1 MNRRNF
7 FKRTAGVLV
16 AAAVAP
22 YLPSPPLVATIS
34 ISGSNMTTLSYK
46 GASFRYDRH
55 CPPDR
60 VYFMNPDSLYVFK
73 SDGVFKVG

>member
-1 MNRRNF
+1 MNRRQF
-7 FKRTAGVLV
+7 FKRTAGVLA

-22 YLPSPPLVATIS
+22 YLPAPLATLS

-46 GASFRYDRH
+46 GASFRYDKH
-55 CPPDR
+55 CPPNR
-60 VYFMNPDSLYVFK
+60 VYFLNPDSLYVFQ